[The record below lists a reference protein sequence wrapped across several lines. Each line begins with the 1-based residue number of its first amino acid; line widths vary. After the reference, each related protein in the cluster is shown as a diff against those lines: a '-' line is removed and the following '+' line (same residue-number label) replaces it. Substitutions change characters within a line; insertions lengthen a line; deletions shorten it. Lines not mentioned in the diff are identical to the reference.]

1 MNLSSIAE
9 PKTLPTPAPP
19 ARPTPGSAQD
29 PTRQPVLAAR
39 DLAVGYRHPR
49 RPPVVVVDGLR
60 LSLLA
65 GELVCLL
72 GPNGAGKSTLLRTL
86 AGLQPPLAGH
96 IWLEGEELGQL
107 SAQALARRLSIVLT
121 ERVDVGNLS
130 AWGLVALGRHPY
142 TGWTGRLSPQDRA
155 AVAWAIQAVGA
166 EELAPRLVSE
176 LSDGER
182 QKVMI
187 ARALAQEPRLMLL
200 DEPTAFLDL
209 PRRVEIMGM
218 LRNLAQETRRAIL
231 LSTHDLDLALRSAD
245 RIWLLAQDGSLQV
258 GAPEDLILS
267 GAFQATFR
275 SDGVEFDPQAG
286 SFRISQNGAGTIH
299 LLGEGLALTWT
310 RRALER
316 VGFQVVE
323 GRPDPRQPTVQVVSE
338 GRRTVWQLAQDGQT
352 RHFPAI
358 YDLLQ
363 ALKPRA

>member
-1 MNLSSIAE
+1 ML
-9 PKTLPTPAPP
+9 
-19 ARPTPGSAQD
+19 
-29 PTRQPVLAAR
+29 VAA

-49 RPPVVVVDGLR
+49 RPPITVVEGLH
-60 LSLLA
+60 LSLQA

-86 AGLQPPLAGH
+86 AGLQPPLAGR

-142 TGWTGRLSPQDRA
+142 TDWTGRLTPQDQA
-155 AVAWAIQAVGA
+155 VVAWAIRAVGA
-166 EELAPRLVSE
+166 ETLASRLVSE

-218 LRNLAQETRRAIL
+218 LRALAQETQRAIL

-245 RIWLLAQDGSLQV
+245 RIWLLAQDGSLQI
-258 GAPEDLILS
+258 GAPEDLVLS
-267 GAFQATFR
+267 GAFQAAFR

-286 SFRISQNGAGTIH
+286 AFRISQNGAGTVH
-299 LLGEGLALTWT
+299 LAGEGLAWTWT

-316 VGFQVVE
+316 AGFQVVDALPPP
-323 GRPDPRQPTVQVVSE
+323 GRPLVQVVS
-338 GRRTVWQLAQDGQT
+338 GPRGTVWRLLQNRRTQD
-352 RHFPAI
+352 FPTI

>member
-1 MNLSSIAE
+1 ML
-9 PKTLPTPAPP
+9 
-19 ARPTPGSAQD
+19 
-29 PTRQPVLAAR
+29 VAA

-49 RPPVVVVDGLR
+49 RPPITVVEGLH
-60 LSLLA
+60 LSLQA

-86 AGLQPPLAGH
+86 AGLQPPLAGR

-142 TGWTGRLSPQDRA
+142 TDWTGRLTPQDQA
-155 AVAWAIQAVGA
+155 VVAWAIRAVGA
-166 EELAPRLVSE
+166 ETLASRLVSE

-218 LRNLAQETRRAIL
+218 LRTLAQETQRAIL

-245 RIWLLAQDGSLQV
+245 RIWLLAQDGSLQI
-258 GAPEDLILS
+258 GAPEDLVLS
-267 GAFQATFR
+267 GAFQAAFH

-286 SFRISQNGAGTIH
+286 AFRISQNGAGTVH
-299 LLGEGLALTWT
+299 LAGEGLARTWT

-323 GRPDPRQPTVQVVSE
+323 APPAPGRPLVQVVS
-338 GRRTVWQLAQDGQT
+338 GPQGPVWRLLQDGRT
-352 RHFPAI
+352 RDFPTV

-363 ALKPRA
+363 ALKPRT